1 MVSTLR
7 GGAVRFAA
15 PLLAVGLLAA
25 ACSSSGGPGNT
36 SSHGAGSG
44 TFVIA
49 ATASIQKLD
58 PDVATD
64 QLDFQA
70 LGLIYQTLVELGP
83 NLQVEPYLA
92 TSWHLSGG
100 NKILSFDLR
109 KNVTFDD
116 GSPLTSADVK
126 ATLERIL
133 NPKTAASGAAS
144 LASIKSIS
152 TPSADVVD
160 LNLSHPD
167 SSLLQALTG
176 GDFSIEPAKAI
187 SAGTLAKTPDGTGP
201 YRFSSFTPNISL
213 NLTRNPKYWG
223 PAPSI
228 SSIEFKTI
236 AAEQSI
242 AAALQAGTIQM
253 GLLAQPQV
261 VQTLHGTNLNVS
273 KVLDLNYRTLML
285 QDRKGPL
292 SNVNARLAMQCA
304 IDRAA
309 VLHAAVF
316 GDGVVIGPDP
326 VGPFASN
333 ASAGTCATPSLAA
346 ARSYLAKAGMPHG
359 FSFTAMTSDAL
370 DSTSAAQAVTVQ
382 ADLSKV
388 GIKMAIDNVGGNDYV
403 QRWLKGD
410 FQAAFALNGS
420 SPSPFIMYD
429 WYWGKGAPF
438 KVPAGFQSA
447 KLRSLLANA
456 DESESTAT
464 QKADYAAFSNYLVSN
479 AIWIWL
485 FSSYSYYATLPT
497 VHGFVARPDDG
508 LQSLAT
514 ATVS

>member
-7 GGAVRFAA
+7 GGAVRVAA
-15 PLLAVGLLAA
+15 PLLAVAMLAA
-25 ACSSSGGPGNT
+25 ACSSSSSGSGGKT
-36 SSHGAGSG
+36 SPHSGSG
-44 TFVIA
+44 TFVVGETA
-49 ATASIQKLD
+49 AIQKLD

-64 QLDFQA
+64 QQDFQA
-70 LGLIYQTLVELGP
+70 LSLVYQTLVELGP
-83 NLQVEPYLA
+83 NLQVAPYLA
-92 TSWHLSGG
+92 TSWHLSDG
-100 NKILSFDLR
+100 NKVLSFDLR

-116 GSPLTSADVK
+116 GSPFTSADVK
-126 ATLERIL
+126 ATFDRIL
-133 NPKTAASGAAS
+133 KPSTAATGAAS
-144 LASIKSIS
+144 FASLKSVS
-152 TPSADVVD
+152 TPSTYVVD

-176 GDFSIEPAKAI
+176 GDFSIESTKAI

-213 NLTRNPKYWG
+213 VLTRNPKYWG

-228 SSIEFKTI
+228 GSIEFKTI

-253 GLLAQPQV
+253 GEFAQPQV
-261 VQTLHGTNLNVS
+261 VETLKGTDLQVS
-273 KVLDLNYRTLML
+273 KILDLNYRVLML
-285 QDRKGPL
+285 QDHGPL
-292 SNVNARLAMQCA
+292 ASVNARLAMQCA
-304 IDRAA
+304 INRAA
-309 VLHAAVF
+309 VLKASVF
-316 GDGVVIGPDP
+316 GDGQVVGPDP

-333 ASAGTCATPSLAA
+333 PASGICATPNLAA
-346 ARSYLAKAGMPHG
+346 AKSYLAKAGVPHG

-382 ADLSKV
+382 AALSKV

-410 FQAAFALNGS
+410 FQAAFAFNGS

-438 KVPAGFQSA
+438 KVPAGYQSP
-447 KLRSLLANA
+447 KLRSLLASA
-456 DESESTAT
+456 DESSSSAT
-464 QKADYAAFSNYLVSN
+464 QKADYDAFSNYLVNN

-485 FSSYSYYATLPT
+485 FSAYDYYATLPT

-508 LQSLAT
+508 LESLGT